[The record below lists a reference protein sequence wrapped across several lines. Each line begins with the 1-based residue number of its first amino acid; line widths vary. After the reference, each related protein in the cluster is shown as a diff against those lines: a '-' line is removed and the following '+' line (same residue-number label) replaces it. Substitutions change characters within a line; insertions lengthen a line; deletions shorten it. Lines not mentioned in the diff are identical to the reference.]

1 MNLTLLKTHKV
12 KCSWMSDVRLVDIQ
26 SCKFNEEMAVFC
38 LKVSDFEQN
47 LTQLKELLT
56 VNEVL
61 KSDNFVMDKDRKR
74 FIVTRGVLKII
85 LSKFLNKHPE
95 DIEFYYEQNLKPR
108 VKAQNSNLHFNV
120 THSAD
125 RIMIAISSKP
135 IGVDIEHV
143 DEGFGF
149 DQILDVT
156 FNDQELEYIQNSNNK
171 SEAFYLLWTR
181 KEAFL
186 KATGKGI
193 DDDLQNIPALTGV
206 HELISEM
213 SDSET
218 PWYVGSFGIGNSYI
232 ASLSFSPELLN
243 GPIHMYS
250 TGPEI
255 LST

>member
-1 MNLTLLKTHKV
+1 
-12 KCSWMSDVRLVDIQ
+12 MSDVRLVDIQ
-26 SCKFNEEMAVFC
+26 ACKFKEELAVFC
-38 LKVSDFEQN
+38 LQVSDFEQN
-47 LTQLKELLT
+47 LTHLKKLL
-56 VNEVL
+56 NESEVL
-61 KSDNFVMDKDRKR
+61 KSDNFVMEKDRKR

-85 LSKFLNKHPE
+85 LGKFLNKNPE
-95 DIEFYYEQNLKPR
+95 DIEFYFEQHLKPR
-108 VKAQNSNLHFNV
+108 VKTQHSNLHFNV

-125 RIMIAISSKP
+125 RIIIAISSKP

-143 DEGFGF
+143 DEEFGF

-156 FNDQELEYIQNSNNK
+156 FSDNELDYIQNSNNK

-193 DDDLQNIPALTGV
+193 DDDLQQIPALTGI
-206 HELISEM
+206 HELVSEI

-218 PWYVGSFGIGNSYI
+218 PWFVGSFGIGNSYI
-232 ASLSFSPELLN
+232 ASLSFSPELLK
-243 GPIHMYS
+243 GPINLYS

-255 LST
+255 LMV

>member
-1 MNLTLLKTHKV
+1 MNLTRLKAHKV
-12 KCSWMSDVRLVDIQ
+12 QCSWMSDVRLVDIQ

-47 LTQLKELLT
+47 LTQIKELLT
-56 VNEVL
+56 ANEIL
-61 KSDNFVMDKDRKR
+61 KSDNFVMEKDRNR
-74 FIVTRGVLKII
+74 FIVTRGVLKI
-85 LSKFLNKHPE
+85 LLGKFLDKHPT
-95 DIEFYYEQNLKPR
+95 DVEFYYEQTLKPR
-108 VKAQNSNLHFNV
+108 VKTKNADLHFNV

-125 RIMIAISSKP
+125 RIIIAISSKP

-143 DEGFGF
+143 DEDFGF

-156 FNDQELEYIQNSNNK
+156 FSNQELDYIQNSNNK

-206 HELISEM
+206 HELVSEISY
-213 SDSET
+213 SES

-232 ASLSFSPELLN
+232 ASLSFPPELLN
-243 GPIHMYS
+243 GPIHMYAVGS
-250 TGPEI
+250 EI
-255 LST
+255 ISN